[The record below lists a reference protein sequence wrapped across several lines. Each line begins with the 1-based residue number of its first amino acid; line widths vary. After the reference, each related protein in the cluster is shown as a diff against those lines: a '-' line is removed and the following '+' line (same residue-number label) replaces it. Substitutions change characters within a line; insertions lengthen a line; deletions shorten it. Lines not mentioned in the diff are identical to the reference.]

1 MANRIDIQVGYTVDK
16 AGLNEIQTA
25 LRQVQL
31 EANKASK
38 AGTLTNELKE
48 ASKAAQQ
55 LQTILNDAWNGKLNQ
70 LDLSKLNNSIKATY
84 GSVEQLRASFTLA
97 GSAGSTGA
105 TTAATAYNKFASNV
119 LNTNLQLKQTN
130 KLLDNMATTMANT
143 VKWGVTSSIFNS
155 ITGSIQKAYN
165 YTKNLDS
172 SLNDIRIVTDKSAE
186 SMETF
191 ARQANNAAKALG
203 ASTLDYT
210 QASLIY
216 YQQGLSD
223 KEAQARAETTLKAA
237 NVTGQTGEEVSEQ
250 LTAVW
255 NGYKVTAEETEAYV
269 DKLAAVAATTASDLE
284 ELSVGMSKVASAAA
298 AMGVDV
304 DKLNGML
311 STVISVTRQAPE
323 SAGTAFKTI
332 FARMEDLELD
342 GEDEFGVSLGE
353 VSSSLESMG
362 VYILDAKGSMKDL
375 GEVIEEVG
383 NKWNSGAWS
392 DAEKQALAID
402 LAGKRQYNNL
412 LALFEN
418 WDMYN
423 EAVNTSINAVGTLQH
438 QQDIYME
445 STAAHLEQLRTE
457 ADKTYDI
464 LFDQDTVNGFMD
476 VATGA
481 LEVFNNYLTGLN
493 GGMNSIV
500 HMGSVVANIFSNQIG
515 RAIGQSLSNLD
526 AYRANLDAIAMKQQI
541 IDAHAVS
548 GQNVTNEAAVEKEA
562 AIANQLLQVRKAL
575 TSEQYNELTAEQQK
589 IGLLEQ
595 EIQETTNY
603 GKLLKGIDL
612 TEKDSTQTITNRIEF
627 KQQEVQVQKNLLEY
641 LELCNQSEE
650 TWMAHSTRIAQ
661 LGEEIFNE
669 NSETAELLAG
679 ISSEQLQIL
688 ETVQNEALEEGELN
702 NLIEQQRSL
711 IQQSEQGIADAN
723 QALQYRQNIE
733 NGHLEQLQQEQ
744 QARQRIIDQT
754 TEQAKRQQLLSQA
767 VSGLMTV
774 VSLMTTLSGI
784 IQTLNNQDLTAGE
797 KAQAIITTLLF
808 SLPMLIMNFTNIAK
822 IIPGLATGLST
833 VALSLAGVTGAEIGA
848 TAATTSLTAA
858 VGMLWTA
865 LAPILPIII
874 AVAAAIGGLIAIVK
888 LSIDA
893 WNADATAAKEAAET
907 AKELKSAY
915 DELRQSY
922 EGLTN
927 TIANYQ
933 DARDGLDELVKGT
946 DEWKSAVQSL
956 NEQVLELLETYPEL
970 AKYISNDNGLLEISK
985 QGQDALLEAQTKK
998 VQEAYRSSLMANA
1011 MSNEAANKSNIT
1023 NYSREVRYFDPD
1035 QAQYNEN
1042 YTGSTLSS
1050 ASTNKILDALNENG
1064 LSILENSDALAE
1076 AAGITKLEA
1085 NAVLE
1090 NKDALITLS
1099 DKVQANTESNLIYA
1113 QQLGQSMLEG
1123 TKYEGSKFENQLS
1136 QLVGQQANDLYVDK
1150 YSDEYKDKWFGKKKT
1165 DKEIQQAYA
1174 DMMGY
1179 DWVAN
1184 KNGNIGQYSING
1196 ELTEISDSVARAALA
1211 QKAAQEAATADIE
1224 KYVQAISELAGT
1236 STVENQNV
1244 EDALANFALKVDDL
1258 SNLTGDEIKA
1268 LADSDFSELSEDT
1281 LATLGFGS
1289 VEELEE
1295 LRDNAINTWNENVQ
1309 NITKGMAYSVQ
1320 DAFAKIDTS
1329 DLSLAEM
1336 RDIANIFE
1344 LASAYGK
1351 LDEAIEAYEAG
1362 TLEDFAQGI
1371 RDVVN
1376 SLGDFQEKYAAIHKF
1391 MDGIETGDSIDAE
1404 DYALLD
1410 EESQKYFTQMLDG
1423 TYKLIGS
1430 AEEFQQAAQQSL
1442 IEEAINQKNLLSSNN
1457 DDLTKLLGYDF
1468 EGLSN
1473 NANYQ
1478 NEQGENKYDS
1488 TTVQQQIDLIRELGD
1503 QSDETKIKIDQ
1514 WQQQLNNGR
1523 FENVESLQ
1531 EIADAVSGCSDAFE
1545 NLSGTIQANNETI
1558 DGWDLAIAYSYD
1570 NMKDLKA
1577 AMEDGTIS
1585 AEAFTQAAISLDE
1598 ALDIENLDSE
1608 ELKNY
1613 ADYLQEAAENMEGF
1627 NSQMTDEEAKIVAK
1641 GIMKMNDAID
1651 TLADNFED
1659 WSDILQ
1665 NSTET
1670 SEEFADAMINTKD
1683 AVADLLDVS
1692 SDFVSNDFI
1701 LEHLDLIKEAA
1712 EGSEEAIDSLKA
1724 ALADDIIANIL
1735 LNNELSASADEIM
1748 ADYQWLVDN
1757 LQDIEVGATVDDG
1770 DFVNKM
1776 NELIQSAN
1784 MTVEQVNA
1792 LFDAM
1797 GFEANFATQEVPTVQ
1812 RVPEYVTET
1821 VDDGTRTQT
1830 MPDGTEMTWVRTRT
1844 HTYQDGFYEAEG
1856 KMDAIAMS
1864 TNGKTPVINGI
1875 TKKATGSS
1883 NNYSSSNKGGKSP
1896 GKSSG
1901 KKGSSKKEKDPDKMD
1916 YLEDVADRYHDIN
1929 LELEDLETNLDRLN
1943 KQQKKLYGKDL
1954 INNLNAQLDVL
1965 EKQKAAYGVKLQI
1978 AKEEAQ
1984 ELRNMLA
1991 MQGVSFDSDGY
2002 MTNYASALQA
2012 KLDYVNSVIAQYN
2025 AMSAEEQE
2033 GFKETVEAAKKDYET
2048 FKSQMERYDELIS
2061 SFIPDIEDAIQ
2072 DAIDKEIEINI
2083 QKFTME
2089 VELRLDMAEAEREFN
2104 EFKRKVIDGI
2114 KDDDIVD
2121 MARSKLKDY
2130 TSYFDTE
2137 GTGIGPIQKLTEQ
2150 INDTMDQIRQIDE
2163 SGWADVYGDNKAQAM
2178 EDLEKYYDE
2187 LREQLEDIV
2196 DLVDEIKESY
2206 LDMIDE
2212 AVEAFDKQVDQYEYI
2227 KDLLDHDMNVV
2238 GLIYGDKAYAQMAQY
2253 YEKIEQNNN
2262 QELDF
2267 LKKRVAY
2274 AEEMMQKETDP
2285 KAKEKWE
2292 EEWMDALEKLNEKV
2306 EDSIQNLIDKYQ
2318 NAINKAFDELNKKV
2332 TNGKGLD
2339 YVNDEWDLINKNAD
2353 QYLDTINSLYAI
2365 QDLENKYLE
2374 ALDQTDSLSA
2384 QQKLNDMMNEQLG
2397 MLKDKDKLTQYD
2409 VDRANMMYEIAL
2421 KQIAL
2426 EEAQQNKSKMRLRR
2440 DSQGNYSYQFV
2451 SDEDSIAQA
2460 QQDLLAAQNDLYNF
2474 DKEKYKE
2481 NLNEIY
2487 EYYVEFQEKYA
2498 EIMSDMSLTDEERQ
2512 ERAKLLQE
2520 QYGELINGLVEQNE
2534 TIKQN
2539 LHESTFMALEGL
2551 YAADADSFR
2560 EMTGKDIEAFRDL
2573 TDAEKD
2579 LVIND
2584 LIPQW
2589 DSGVQHMADV
2599 FAGEGGFIPTCKD
2612 AFEELDQATH
2622 DYQDSLD
2629 ELESA
2634 AGVDFD
2640 AISEGYDENI
2650 EKAQDLLYANDDL
2663 INKYMEEI
2671 DAILDVIAQLEDL
2684 IAKYEEAQAAAVA
2697 ATEAAYA
2704 FVQAQKAAA
2713 AAAAAS
2719 DSGGGGSGGGS
2730 GGSGGSGG
2738 GGSGGGS
2745 GSGGDSGSGS
2755 GGGGDG
2761 VPRVGDV
2768 VTYTGGLYYY
2778 DSYGT
2783 KPTGSRGPGKKVTIT
2798 NINPGAP
2805 KPIHVQSSDSAYG
2818 WLTQSQI
2825 SGYDTGGYTGDWGD
2839 SSGKLAFLHKKELV
2853 LNDDDT
2859 ANFLTAIGIVRDMA
2873 GMLNNLNANV
2883 MDRLFGLSSG
2893 FAVPTSGISTDSEA
2907 LEQNVHIDASFP
2919 NVRDSREIEEALNN
2933 LVNTASQYAFRNK
2946 R

>member
-1 MANRIDIQVGYTVDK
+1 MANRINFQVGYTVDK
-16 AGLNEIQTA
+16 AGLNEIQNA
-25 LRQVQL
+25 LRQVQI
-31 EANKASK
+31 EANKAAKS
-38 AGTLTNELKE
+38 GTLTTELKE

-55 LQTILNDAWNGKLNQ
+55 LQTILNNAWNSKLNQ
-70 LDLSKLNNSIKATY
+70 LDLSKLNNSIKTAY

-97 GSAGSTGA
+97 GNAGSTGA
-105 TTAATAYNKFASNV
+105 ATAATAYNKFASSV
-119 LNTNLQLKQTN
+119 LNTNLQLKQSN
-130 KLLDNMATTMANT
+130 KLLDEMATTMSNT
-143 VKWGVTSSIFNS
+143 IKWGVTSSIFNS
-155 ITGSIQKAYN
+155 ITSSVQKAYT

-191 ARQANNAAKALG
+191 ARQANAAAKALG

-269 DKLAAVAATTASDLE
+269 DKLAAVAAATASDLE

-362 VYILDAKGSMKDL
+362 VHILDATGSMREL
-375 GEVIEEVG
+375 GDVIEEVG

-464 LFDQDTVNGFMD
+464 LFDQDIVNSFTD
-476 VATGA
+476 AATGA

-500 HMGSVVANIFSNQIG
+500 HMGSVVANVFSNQIG
-515 RAIGQSLSNLD
+515 KAINQSLINLD
-526 AYRANLDAIAMKQQI
+526 AYRANLDAINMKQQV
-541 IDAHAVS
+541 IDAHAIS
-548 GQNVTNEAAVEKEA
+548 GQNITNDMAIEKEA
-562 AIANQLLQVRKAL
+562 SIASELLKVREAL
-575 TSEQYNELTAEQQK
+575 TSEQYNALTSEQQQ

-595 EIQETTNY
+595 EIQEINSYKDIAKEIFETEKATNAQY
-603 GKLLKGIDL
+603 EVEITERELLLKDKEEEAKL
-612 TEKDSTQTITNRIEF
+612 TAEAYRSYQQGLMFTSEQTELEEERLALAERLSYYAKSLEQDSDIQTNTLAIVNS
-627 KQQEVQVQKNLLEY
+627 LLE
-641 LELCNQSEE
+641 
-650 TWMAHSTRIAQ
+650 
-661 LGEEIFNE
+661 GEEVNLRDI
-669 NSETAELLAG
+669 ETILQQQTLDTE
-679 ISSEQLQIL
+679 EQRAAVEQV
-688 ETVQNEALEEGELN
+688 VQALEHKK
-702 NLIEQQRSL
+702 
-711 IQQSEQGIADAN
+711 
-723 QALQYRQNIE
+723 QAE

-744 QARQRIIDQT
+744 QARQKIIDQT

-784 IQTLNNQDLTAGE
+784 VQTLNNQDLTAGE
-797 KAQAIITTLLF
+797 KAQAIITTLLV
-808 SLPMLIMNFTNIAK
+808 SLPMIIMNFSNIAK
-822 IIPGLATGLST
+822 IIPGVATGLST
-833 VALSLAGVTGAEIGA
+833 VALSLAGVTGAELGA
-848 TAATTSLTAA
+848 TAATTSLTGAI
-858 VGMLWTA
+858 GMLWTA
-865 LAPILPIII
+865 LAPILPIILAI
-874 AVAAAIGGLIAIVK
+874 SAAIAAVIGIVYACVK
-888 LSIDA
+888 A
-893 WNADATAAKEAAET
+893 YNADADAAKEAAEI
-907 AKELKSAY
+907 AKELKEAY
-915 DELRQSY
+915 DELKSSY
-922 EGLTN
+922 ESLKSSLADYT
-927 TIANYQ
+927 
-933 DARDGLDELVKGT
+933 DARAGLDELIKGT
-946 DEWKSAVQSL
+946 DEWKEAVQSL
-956 NEQVLELLETYPEL
+956 NEQVLSLLDTYPEL
-970 AKYISNDNGLLEISK
+970 AKYITNNDGLLEISK
-985 QGQDALLEAQTKK
+985 KGQDALLEAQNEK
-998 VQEAYRSSLMANA
+998 VQEAYRSSIMA
-1011 MSNEAANKSNIT
+1011 AANSNNKENASAVT
-1023 NYSREVRYFDPD
+1023 DYSRSVYYYDPN
-1035 QAQYNEN
+1035 QAMYNEN
-1042 YTGSTLSS
+1042 YTGSQLSNEATS
-1050 ASTNKILDALNENG
+1050 KVLIALEENG
-1064 LSILENSDALAE
+1064 LSILENSKTLSE
-1076 AAGITKLEA
+1076 AADITETQA
-1085 NAVLE
+1085 QAVLD
-1090 NKDALITLS
+1090 NKEALLTLS
-1099 DKVQANTESNLIYA
+1099 DKVEANTQANTIYA
-1113 QQLGQSMLEG
+1113 QQLGQSLLENS
-1123 TKYEGSKFENQLS
+1123 KYAGSRYEEQLA
-1136 QLVGQQANDLYVDK
+1136 QLVGQNANDLYSDK
-1150 YSDEYKDKWFGKKKT
+1150 YADEYKDKWFGKT
-1165 DKEIQQAYA
+1165 DKDIQKQYA
-1174 DMMGY
+1174 ELMGY
-1179 DWVAN
+1179 EWQAN
-1184 KNGNIGQYSING
+1184 KNGNKGEYLVNG
-1196 ELTEISDSVARAALA
+1196 ELKTISDSVARAALA
-1211 QKAAQEAATADIE
+1211 QAAAQEEASKDIE
-1224 KYVQAISELAGT
+1224 KYAQALEAVTNTTQSD
-1236 STVENQNV
+1236 SQNV
-1244 EDALANFALKVDDL
+1244 SNALANLALHSDDL
-1258 SNLTGDEIKA
+1258 SELTAKEIED
-1268 LADSDFSELSEDT
+1268 LANSDFSKLSEDT

-1289 VEELEE
+1289 VEELEA
-1295 LRDNAINTWNENVQ
+1295 LRDKAVDTWNENVE
-1309 NITKGMAYSVQ
+1309 NITDDMAYSVQ
-1320 DAFAKIDTS
+1320 EAFAKVDTK

-1336 RDIANIFE
+1336 QNIADIFE

-1362 TLEDFAQGI
+1362 TLEDFAEGI
-1371 RDVVN
+1371 KKVEN
-1376 SLGDFQEKYAAIHKF
+1376 SLADFQEKYSAIHKF
-1391 MDGIETGDSIDAE
+1391 MDSVETGDTIDAE
-1404 DYALLD
+1404 DYALLG

-1430 AEEFQQAAQQSL
+1430 AEDFQKTTQQNL
-1442 IEEAINQKNLLSSNN
+1442 IDEAINQKDILSGRN

-1468 EGLSN
+1468 AGLSN

-1488 TTVQQQIDLIRELGD
+1488 ATVQQQIDLIRELGD
-1503 QSDETKIKIDQ
+1503 QSDETKIKINQ
-1514 WQQQLNNGR
+1514 WQEQLNNGR

-1531 EIADAVSGCSDAFE
+1531 EISDAVSGCSESFE
-1545 NLSGTIQANNETI
+1545 NLSETIQANNDEI
-1558 DGWDLAIAYSYD
+1558 SGWDLAIAYSYD

-1598 ALDIENLDSE
+1598 ALDIEDLDSE

-1613 ADYLQEAAENMEGF
+1613 ADYLQEAAKNMEGF
-1627 NSQMTDEEAKIVAK
+1627 NDAMSDDEAKIVAK

-1651 TLADNFED
+1651 TLADNFKD
-1659 WSDILQ
+1659 WLDILQ
-1665 NSTET
+1665 NSTES
-1670 SEEFADAMINTKD
+1670 SEEYADAIINTKD

-1712 EGSEEAIDSLKA
+1712 TGSEEAIDDLKA
-1724 ALADDIIANIL
+1724 ALADNIIANIL
-1735 LNNELSASADEIM
+1735 LNNELSDSAENIM
-1748 ADYQWLVDN
+1748 ADYQWLVNN

-1776 NELIQSAN
+1776 NELITSAN

-1797 GFEANFATQEVPTVQ
+1797 GFEANFATEEVPIKQ

-1821 VDDGTRTQT
+1821 VYDETRTQT
-1830 MPDGTEMTWVRTRT
+1830 MPDGAKMTWVKTRT

-1864 TNGKTPVINGI
+1864 TNGKTPVISGI
-1875 TKKATGSS
+1875 TKKASGSS

-1896 GKSSG
+1896 GKS
-1901 KKGSSKKEKDPDKMD
+1901 GSSKKGKDPNKMD
-1916 YLEDVADRYHDIN
+1916 YLENTADRYHDIN
-1929 LELEDLETNLDRLN
+1929 LELENLETNLNRLD
-1943 KQQKKLYGKDL
+1943 KQQDKLYGQDL
-1954 INNLNAQLDVL
+1954 INNLNKQLDIL
-1965 EKQKAAYGVKLQI
+1965 EKQKDAYQAKLEI
-1978 AKEEAQ
+1978 AKAEAQ
-1984 ELRNMLA
+1984 EVKNSLA
-1991 MQGVSFDSDGY
+1991 MQGVTFDSDGY
-2002 MTNYASALQA
+2002 ISNYASALQS
-2012 KLDYVNSVIAQYN
+2012 KLNYVNSIIAQYN

-2033 GFKETVEAAKKDYET
+2033 DFKETVEAAKKDYET
-2048 FKSQMERYDELIS
+2048 FQSQIERYDELIS
-2061 SFIPDIEDAIQ
+2061 SFIPDIEDALQ
-2072 DAIDKEIEINI
+2072 DAVDKEIEINI

-2089 VELRLDMAEAEREFN
+2089 VELRLDMAEAERDFN

-2114 KDDDIVD
+2114 KDDDILGI
-2121 MARSKLKDY
+2121 AKSKLKDY
-2130 TSYFDTE
+2130 TSYFNTE
-2137 GTGIGPIQKLTEQ
+2137 GTGIGSVQKLTDQ
-2150 INDTMDQIRQIDE
+2150 INDTMEQIQQIDNN
-2163 SGWADVYGDNKAQAM
+2163 GWADVYGDNKAQAM
-2178 EDLEKYYDE
+2178 EDLQKYYEE
-2187 LREQLEDIV
+2187 LMQQLEDV
-2196 DLVDEIKESY
+2196 EDLVDEIKESY

-2227 KDLLDHDMNVV
+2227 KDLLDHNMNVI
-2238 GLIYGDKAYAQMAQY
+2238 GLVYGDKAYAQMAQY
-2253 YEKIEQNNN
+2253 YEKIEKNNN

-2274 AEEMMQKETDP
+2274 AEEMMNKETDP
-2285 KAKEKWE
+2285 EAKEKWE

-2306 EDSIQNLIDKYQ
+2306 EDSIQNIIDKYQ
-2318 NAINKAFDELNKKV
+2318 NVINQVFDELNKKV

-2353 QYLDTINSLYAI
+2353 QYLDTINSMYAI

-2384 QQKLNDMMNEQLG
+2384 QQKLNNMMNEQLG

-2460 QQDLLAAQNDLYNF
+2460 QQDLLAAQNDLYNL

-2551 YAADADSFR
+2551 YAADAESFR
-2560 EMTGKDIEAFRDL
+2560 EMTGKDIEAFRNL
-2573 TDAEKD
+2573 TDTEKD

-2612 AFEELDQATH
+2612 AFEELDQATK

-2629 ELESA
+2629 ELENV
-2634 AGVDFD
+2634 AGIDFD

-2671 DAILDVIAQLEDL
+2671 DAILDVISQLEDL

-2704 FVQAQKAAA
+2704 FVQAQKEASAAA
-2713 AAAAAS
+2713 AG
-2719 DSGGGGSGGGS
+2719 DSSGSSS
-2730 GGSGGSGG
+2730 GGSGSSNKSGGSSSGSSSGNG
-2738 GGSGGGS
+2738 GGSS
-2745 GSGGDSGSGS
+2745 GSGGD
-2755 GGGGDG
+2755 G
-2761 VPRVGDV
+2761 VPKVGDV

-2798 NINPGAP
+2798 HLNPSAP
-2805 KPIHVQSSDSAYG
+2805 YPIHVQSSDSAYG
-2818 WLTQSQI
+2818 WLKQSQI

-2839 SSGKLAFLHKKELV
+2839 DDGRLAILHKKELV
-2853 LNDDDT
+2853 LKDT
-2859 ANFLTAIGIVRDMA
+2859 DTENMLMAVGIVRDMA
-2873 GMLNNLNANV
+2873 SMLNNLNTNV
-2883 MDRLFGLSSG
+2883 MDRLFGLSTG
-2893 FAVPTSGISTDSEA
+2893 LNVPMSSISAASDT

-2919 NVRDSREIEEALNN
+2919 NVQNSHEIEDAFNN
-2933 LVNTASQYAFRNK
+2933 LVNIASQRANK
-2946 R
+2946 TKR

>member
-1 MANRIDIQVGYTVDK
+1 MANKINFQIGYTVDK
-16 AGLNEIQTA
+16 AGLNEIQNA

-31 EANKASK
+31 EATKASK
-38 AGTLTNELKE
+38 SGTLTNELRE

-84 GSVEQLRASFTLA
+84 GSVEQLKASFTLA
-97 GSAGSTGA
+97 ENAGSRGA
-105 TTAATAYNKFASNV
+105 STAATAYNKFASSV

-143 VKWGVTSSIFNS
+143 VKWGVTSSVFNS
-155 ITGSIQKAYN
+155 ITSSISQAYT

-191 ARQANNAAKALG
+191 ARQANSAAKNLG

-255 NGYKVTAEETEAYV
+255 NGYKVTAEETELYV
-269 DKLAAVAATTASDLE
+269 DKLAAVAASTASDLE
-284 ELSVGMSKVASAAA
+284 ELSTGMSKVASAAA

-362 VYILDAKGSMKDL
+362 VHILDTEGSMRDL

-392 DAEKQALAID
+392 EAEKQALAID

-423 EAVNTSINAVGTLQH
+423 EAVNTSVNAVGTLQH

-464 LFDQDTVNGFMD
+464 LFDQNVVNGFTD
-476 VATGA
+476 VITGA
-481 LEVFNNYLTGLN
+481 LSIFNNFLDGI
-493 GGMNSIV
+493 GGGGNALIYF
-500 HMGSVVANIFSNQIG
+500 GSLAANIFNNQIG
-515 RAIGQSLSNLD
+515 RAIEQQILNIQ
-526 AYRANLDAIAMKQQI
+526 AYKNNLDAIDLKQKI
-541 IDAHAVS
+541 INAHAAQ
-548 GQNVTNEAAVEKEA
+548 GETVTNEESLNLEVEYAQK
-562 AIANQLLQVRKAL
+562 ILNIRKVL
-575 TSEQYNELTAEQQK
+575 SSEEYNELTNSQQRLGMLEEEVQLALEK
-589 IGLLEQ
+589 HSVEIESQRNGETSLDYAKRRKDEILERLTAEQ
-595 EIQETTNY
+595 EILAIEKQQKDSVVEALSLHQRGLVLYQDEAQLDEERALLAQRLKDYALSENLSYEARNDILFVAEGIEENQVVNKEKINY
-603 GKLLKGIDL
+603 IMQLINDKYSQQKDQVEGLIKLLDNVNQQLAIRERMEERIAERQRQQAISNVVRGL
-612 TEKDSTQTITNRIEF
+612 TATVMTLQTIVGIVKT
-627 KQQEVQVQKNLLEY
+627 
-641 LELCNQSEE
+641 
-650 TWMAHSTRIAQ
+650 
-661 LGEEIFNE
+661 LGD
-669 NSETAELLAG
+669 NS
-679 ISSEQLQIL
+679 
-688 ETVQNEALEEGELN
+688 
-702 NLIEQQRSL
+702 
-711 IQQSEQGIADAN
+711 
-723 QALQYRQNIE
+723 
-733 NGHLEQLQQEQ
+733 
-744 QARQRIIDQT
+744 
-754 TEQAKRQQLLSQA
+754 
-767 VSGLMTV
+767 
-774 VSLMTTLSGI
+774 
-784 IQTLNNQDLTAGE
+784 LTAGE
-797 KAQAIITTLLF
+797 KASRVLSTLLI
-808 SLPMLIMNFTNIAK
+808 SLPILLTNISSIAK
-822 IIPGLATGLST
+822 TIPSLAVAIGATGATAEMSFFAAAKAVLTFKTSLGSLGLVLLAIT
-833 VALSLAGVTGAEIGA
+833 VAL
-848 TAATTSLTAA
+848 AA
-858 VGMLWTA
+858 VMRITYA
-865 LAPILPIII
+865 C
-874 AVAAAIGGLIAIVK
+874 VK
-888 LSIDA
+888 A
-893 WNADATAAKEAAET
+893 YNADADAAKEAAQAAQELS
-907 AKELKSAY
+907 AAYNDVKSSYDNLKSSLA
-915 DELRQSY
+915 D
-922 EGLTN
+922 
-927 TIANYQ
+927 YQ
-933 DARDGLDELVKGT
+933 KARDGLDELIKGT
-946 DEWKSAVQSL
+946 EEWNEAIQSI
-956 NEQVLELLETYPEL
+956 NKQVLELLDSYPEL
-970 AKYISNDNGLLEISK
+970 AQYISNTNGLLEISDE
-985 QGQDALLEAQTKK
+985 GQQKLLEAQNVK
-998 VQEAYRSSLMANA
+998 VQSAYRSSLMGNITSNNA
-1011 MSNEAANKSNIT
+1011 QNKSDIT
-1023 NYSREVRYFDPD
+1023 DFARSTYYGDPYSESGMS
-1035 QAQYNEN
+1035 Q
-1042 YTGSTLSS
+1042 LSS
-1050 ASTNKILDALNENG
+1050 DAVNKVLDALDENG
-1064 LSILENSDALAE
+1064 NSILENSKILAN
-1076 AAGITKLEA
+1076 AAGITEEQA
-1085 NAVLE
+1085 SAVLD
-1090 NKDALITLS
+1090 NKKALLELS
-1099 DKVQANTESNLIYA
+1099 DNVQANTESSKIYA
-1113 QQLGQSMLEG
+1113 QQIGESLLEG
-1123 TKYEGSKFENQLS
+1123 TEYAGAIYESQLA
-1136 QLVGQQANDLYVDK
+1136 QLVGDLAASNYTDK
-1150 YSDEYKDKWFGKKKT
+1150 YANKYKDKFGGYT
-1165 DKEIQQAYA
+1165 DKDIQEQYA
-1174 DMMGY
+1174 NLRDYKWISNDSG
-1179 DWVAN
+1179 N
-1184 KNGNIGQYSING
+1184 KGTYLVNG
-1196 ELTEISDSVARAALA
+1196 EEKQISDAVARAALA
-1211 QKAAQEAATADIE
+1211 LEDAEKAASEDIE
-1224 KYVQAISELAGT
+1224 KYANALSELSQTAIGQEQTVKDAVINLGTGITDISSLTAGQ
-1236 STVENQNV
+1236 VE
-1244 EDALANFALKVDDL
+1244 ALKNV
-1258 SNLTGDEIKA
+1258 NLDN
-1268 LADSDFSELSEDT
+1268 LSEDT
-1281 LATLGFGS
+1281 LKALGFGS

-1295 LRDNAINTWNENVQ
+1295 LRDNAVNVWNENVQ
-1309 NITKGMAYSVQ
+1309 SITKGMAYSVQ
-1320 DAFAKIDTS
+1320 DAFAKLDTS

-1362 TLEDFAQGI
+1362 TLEEFAQGI

-1376 SLGDFQEKYAAIHKF
+1376 SLADFQEKYAAIHKF

-1410 EESQKYFTQMLDG
+1410 EESQKYFAQMLDG

-1430 AEEFQQAAQQSL
+1430 AEEFRAATQQNL

-1457 DDLTKLLGYDF
+1457 DNLTKLLGYDF

-1478 NEQGENKYDS
+1478 NEQGENKYDP
-1488 TTVQQQIDLIRELGD
+1488 TTVQQQIDLVRELGD

-1514 WQQQLNNGR
+1514 WQQQLNNGK

-1545 NLSGTIQANNETI
+1545 NLSGTIQTNNETI

-1570 NMKDLKA
+1570 NIKDLKA

-1585 AEAFTQAAISLDE
+1585 AQAFTQAAISLDE

-1613 ADYLQEAAENMEGF
+1613 SDYLQEAAKNIEGF
-1627 NSQMTDEEAKIVAK
+1627 NSEMTDDEAEIVAK

-1659 WSDILQ
+1659 WSDIFQ
-1665 NSTET
+1665 NSTES
-1670 SEEFADAMINTKD
+1670 SEEFAEAMVGTKN

-1735 LNNELSASADEIM
+1735 LNNELSDSAENIM

-1776 NELIQSAN
+1776 NELITSAN

-1883 NNYSSSNKGGKSP
+1883 NNYSSSNKGGKSS

-1916 YLEDVADRYHDIN
+1916 YLKDVADRYHDIN
-1929 LELEDLETNLDRLN
+1929 LELEDLETNLNRLD
-1943 KQQKKLYGKDL
+1943 KQQKKIYGKDL
-1954 INNLNAQLDVL
+1954 INNLNAQLDIL

-1978 AKEEAQ
+1978 AKAEAQ

-2002 MTNYASALQA
+2002 MSNYASALQA

-2048 FKSQMERYDELIS
+2048 FKSQMERYDELMS
-2061 SFIPDIEDAIQ
+2061 SFIPDIEDSIQ

-2089 VELRLDMAEAEREFN
+2089 VELRLDMAEAERDFN

-2130 TSYFDTE
+2130 TSYFNTE
-2137 GTGIGPIQKLTEQ
+2137 GTGIGPVQKLTEQ
-2150 INDTMDQIRQIDE
+2150 INDTMDQIKQIDD
-2163 SGWADVYGDNKAQAM
+2163 SGWADVYGDNKAQAV
-2178 EDLEKYYDE
+2178 EDLQKYYEE
-2187 LREQLEDIV
+2187 LMSQLENVV

-2227 KDLLDHDMNVV
+2227 KDLLDHDMNVI
-2238 GLIYGDKAYAQMAQY
+2238 GLVYGDKAYAQMAQY

-2274 AEEMMQKETDP
+2274 AEEMMKKETDP
-2285 KAKEKWE
+2285 EAKEKWE
-2292 EEWMDALEKLNEKV
+2292 EEWMDALEKLNGKV
-2306 EDSIQNLIDKYQ
+2306 EDSIQNIIDKYQ
-2318 NAINKAFDELNKKV
+2318 NAINQVFDELNKKI
-2332 TNGKGLD
+2332 TGGKGLD
-2339 YVNDEWDLINKNAD
+2339 YINDEWDLINKNAD
-2353 QYLDTINSLYAI
+2353 QYLDTINSMYAI

-2487 EYYVEFQEKYA
+2487 EIYSEFQEKLLQLYT
-2498 EIMSDMSLTDEERQ
+2498 DQTLTAEERAQ
-2512 ERAKLLQE
+2512 KEAMYVE
-2520 QYGELINGLVEQNE
+2520 QYGQLINGLVEQNE
-2534 TIKQN
+2534 DIRTN
-2539 LHESTFMALEGL
+2539 LHESAFTALAEL
-2551 YAADADSFR
+2551 Y
-2560 EMTGKDIEAFRDL
+2560 DIDVDNFNNMSEAEQDIL
-2573 TDAEKD
+2573 M
-2579 LVIND
+2579 NS

-2589 DSGVQHMADV
+2589 DSGIQHMTDI
-2599 FAGEGGFIPTCKD
+2599 FAKEGGFIPTCQD
-2612 AFEELDQATH
+2612 AFDELKIKTKE
-2622 DYQDSLD
+2622 YQDSLD
-2629 ELESA
+2629 ELEKA

-2640 AISEGYDENI
+2640 SMAEGYDRNI
-2650 EKAQDLLYANDDL
+2650 ELAQELLYANDEL
-2663 INKYMEEI
+2663 INKYMQEI
-2671 DAILDVIAQLEDL
+2671 DAILAVIAQLDQL
-2684 IAKYEEAQAAAVA
+2684 IAQYQAVQAAAIA

-2704 FVQAQKAAA
+2704 FAQAQKAAA
-2713 AAAAAS
+2713 AAVAG
-2719 DSGGGGSGGGS
+2719 DSGGDSSSGGPGNSGSSS
-2730 GGSGGSGG
+2730 GGPGGKS
-2738 GGSGGGS
+2738 GSGGGS
-2745 GSGGDSGSGS
+2745 GSS
-2755 GGGGDG
+2755 GGGDG

-2798 NINPGAP
+2798 SLNPNAP
-2805 KPIHVQSSDSAYG
+2805 YPIHVQSSDSAFG
-2818 WLTQSQI
+2818 WLKQSQI
-2825 SGYDTGGYTGDWGD
+2825 SGYDTGGYTGDWGN
-2839 SSGKLAFLHKKELV
+2839 SNGKLAVLHQKELV
-2853 LNDDDT
+2853 LNDNDT

-2873 GMLNNLNANV
+2873 SMLDNLNANV
-2883 MDRLFGLSSG
+2883 MDRLFGLSAGFNIPLSG
-2893 FAVPTSGISTDSEA
+2893 TAAASDT

-2919 NVRDSREIEEALNN
+2919 NVQNSKEIEDAFDN
-2933 LVNTASQYAFRNK
+2933 LINVASQYAYKNK